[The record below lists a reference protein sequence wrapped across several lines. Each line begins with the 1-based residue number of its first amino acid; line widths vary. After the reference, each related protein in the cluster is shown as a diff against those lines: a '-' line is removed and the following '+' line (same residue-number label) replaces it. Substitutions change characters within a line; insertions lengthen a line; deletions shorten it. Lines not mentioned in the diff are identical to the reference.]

1 MYGIFGIIYA
11 ELSEMEIQFKSDRL
25 DELCLT
31 SEAWMIIFVKI
42 GMSLLVFRVFFFAL
56 IILS

>member
-1 MYGIFGIIYA
+1 
-11 ELSEMEIQFKSDRL
+11 MEIKFKSDRL

-42 GMSLLVFRVFFFAL
+42 GMSLLVFRVFFFL
-56 IILS
+56 L

>member
-1 MYGIFGIIYA
+1 
-11 ELSEMEIQFKSDRL
+11 MEIKFKSDRL

-42 GMSLLVFRVFFFAL
+42 GMSLLVFRVFFFFAL